1 MSLRA
6 FLKPVVYARLEPDL
20 LSLREAGSGRS
31 LSEAPIAAISRD
43 EKKRVLAVGEGAR
56 LADGDVVNPFK
67 HPRTLIADFTIG
79 EAVLKGFL
87 KKLYAGRWFW
97 PAPLLVLHPRGSPE
111 GGLTQIELRAL
122 RELGMGAGAYR
133 VILWQ
138 GRDLADDELLAS
150 DFKGI

>member
-6 FLKPVVYARLEPDL
+6 FLKPVVYARLEPEL

-31 LSEAPIAAISRD
+31 LSEPPIAAVS
-43 EKKRVLAVGEGAR
+43 KGRVLAVGEAAR
-56 LADGDVVNPFK
+56 LHAGEVVNPFK
-67 HPRTLIADFTIG
+67 HPRTLIADFTVG

-97 PAPLLVLHPRGSPE
+97 PAPLLVLHPRVNAE
-111 GGLTQIELRAL
+111 GGLTELELRAL
-122 RELGMGAGAYR
+122 RELGIGAGAYR
-133 VILWQ
+133 VLLWQ
-138 GRDLADDELLAS
+138 GRDLADEELLAP